1 MGLGIVSDLGVGRG
15 EEMSLEAGLEDG
27 EGLSRICWGREFQSL
42 GDVLEKALSPR
53 LWSFDVWVE
62 RRPAEED
69 LRARGGW

>member
-1 MGLGIVSDLGVGRG
+1 MVRDS
-15 EEMSLEAGLEDG
+15 ESQ
-27 EGLSRICWGREFQSL
+27 ICPGREFQSL

-69 LRARGGW
+69 LRARGVGRGREDQRDMGGPYGGELCR